1 MKQKILEYYKQLV
14 QDRIDVYKDMIESL
28 SSDAQNDAKSSA
40 GDKHETALSMMHL
53 EQEKLNFKLS
63 EAIEHLQILNTIDS
77 SKTTTKVTFGSL
89 VKVNDLTLFISV
101 ALPKIVIEGV
111 TVFAVSPE
119 SPLSKQLINNTVG
132 FSFNFNNK
140 EYFISYIE

>member
-53 EQEKLNFKLS
+53 EQEKLNFK
-63 EAIEHLQILNTIDS
+63 ERS
-77 SKTTTKVTFGSL
+77 SIPFYL
-89 VKVNDLTLFISV
+89 
-101 ALPKIVIEGV
+101 E
-111 TVFAVSPE
+111 
-119 SPLSKQLINNTVG
+119 
-132 FSFNFNNK
+132 
-140 EYFISYIE
+140 